1 MRAINYNHLYYFWTV
16 VKEGG
21 VGRAAEVLH
30 LTPQTISGQLRLLES
45 QLGGK
50 LFTRAGRKLLLTDT
64 GRLAFNYADDMFRLG
79 AEMKETLEGRRRGQP
94 VHFSVGIVDVV
105 PKAIAY
111 RLLEPALHMP
121 EPVHIVCREGKL
133 DALLADVAEHKL
145 DMVLAD
151 SPIGAAAAAN
161 AFNHLLGECGITFF
175 AAHKLAPRY
184 RRRFPHALRDAP
196 MLLPAINTALR
207 GALTQWLDLQ
217 DIRPPIVGEFEDS
230 ALMNAFGQAGVGVF
244 IAPSVIEREVTRQYD
259 VAVIGRTDEV
269 RERFYAISAERRL
282 RHPAVVAVSNAAR
295 GELFMGARKRAQAGH
310 RTRPMG

>member
-1 MRAINYNHLYYFWTV
+1 MRTINYNHLYYFWTV
-16 VKEGG
+16 AKEGG
-21 VGRAAEVLH
+21 VARAAELLH

-45 QLGGK
+45 QLGAK
-50 LFTRAGRKLLLTDT
+50 LFTRSGRKLLLTDT

-94 VHFSVGIVDVV
+94 VNFSVGIVDVV

-133 DALLADVAEHKL
+133 DALLADVAEHRL

-151 SPIGAAAAAN
+151 SPIGASATIN

-175 AAHKLAPRY
+175 AAHKLAARY
-184 RRRFPHALRDAP
+184 RRRFPQSLREAP
-196 MLLPAINTALR
+196 VLMPAVNTALR
-207 GALTQWLDLQ
+207 GALNQWLDQQ
-217 DIRPPIVGEFEDS
+217 DIRPHIVGEFEDS

-259 VAVIGRTDEV
+259 VTVVGRTEQV

-282 RHPAVVAVSNAAR
+282 RHPAIVAVSNAAR
-295 GELFMGARKRAQAGH
+295 GELFTAARKRG
-310 RTRPMG
+310 